1 MTDAQEVRALQRRTA
16 RLVDDMA
23 QTIKRAIDLELDRP
37 SLLDSLEHWSFFHRR
52 LTAYARIVEEEA
64 RIAARPKDEG

>member
-23 QTIKRAIDLELDRP
+23 Q
-37 SLLDSLEHWSFFHRR
+37 LLDSLEHWSFFHRR
-52 LTAYARIVEEEA
+52 LTTYARIVEEEA